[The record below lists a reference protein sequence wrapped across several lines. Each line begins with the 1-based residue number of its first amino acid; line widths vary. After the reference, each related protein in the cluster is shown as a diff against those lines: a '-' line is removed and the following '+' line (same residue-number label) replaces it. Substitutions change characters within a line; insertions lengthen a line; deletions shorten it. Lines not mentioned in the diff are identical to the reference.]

1 MIGSNSA
8 ALVSSAASSAGLSI
22 DDFVKQAEEHFDAQP
37 SGATPTLFIPKA
49 APGNAMGANNRVAF
63 AYRSIEQA
71 FPTVVHGH
79 RPLGSNILLQVRQP
93 LKVTAGGIYVDTESR
108 KTERDVTQ
116 VARVLD
122 IGPLAFRNRNTG
134 EPWPEGAW
142 CKVGDFVRIPKYQGD
157 RLHVETKVVDYR
169 TNPVT
174 GELIEEESMD
184 AVELVFLKELSLVAV
199 IDGDPLTIR
208 SYL

>member
-1 MIGSNSA
+1 MIGSNASTIA
-8 ALVSSAASSAGLSI
+8 AAAMPIDI
-22 DDFVKQAEEHFDAQP
+22 DDFVKQAEQHFDAQP
-37 SGATPTLFIPKA
+37 EGVTPALFVPK

-71 FPTVVHGH
+71 FPTVIHGH
-79 RPLGSNILLQVRQP
+79 KPLGSNLLLQVRQP

-116 VARVLD
+116 VARVLE

-134 EPWPEGAW
+134 EQWPEGAW

-157 RLHVETKVVDYR
+157 RLHVETKVIDNR
-169 TNPVT
+169 TNAVT
-174 GELIEEESMD
+174 GAVIEEESTD
-184 AVELVFLKELSLVAV
+184 AVELVFLKELSLVAL
-199 IDGDPLTIR
+199 IDGDPLIIR